1 MYLWEINTTKMNF
14 IFKIVIST
22 LAILVTAN
30 ILPGVK
36 LDSPITAIIL
46 AATLAFLNAIVKPI
60 MIILTIPIT
69 ILSLGLFLIFIN
81 AFIIMF
87 ASYIVDGFEVD
98 GFWWAFIF
106 GIILSLVTSIFEAI
120 GRPKNEEDNN

>member
-1 MYLWEINTTKMNF
+1 MNF

-36 LDSPITAIIL
+36 LDGPITAIVL

-60 MIILTIPIT
+60 MIVLTIPIT
-69 ILSLGLFLIFIN
+69 IFTLGLFLIFIN
-81 AFIIMF
+81 AFIILF
-87 ASYIVDGFEVD
+87 ASYIVDGFKVD
-98 GFWWAFIF
+98 GFWWAFLF
-106 GIILSLVTSIFEAI
+106 GIILSIVTSIFEAF
-120 GRPKNEEDNN
+120 GPAKSKADNE

>member
-1 MYLWEINTTKMNF
+1 MNF

-30 ILPGVK
+30 ILTGVH
-36 LDSPITAIIL
+36 LDGPITAIIL
-46 AATLAFLNAIVKPI
+46 AATLAFLNAIVKPL

-69 ILSLGLFLIFIN
+69 IFTLGIFLIFIN
-81 AFIIMF
+81 AFIILF
-87 ASYIVDGFEVD
+87 ASYILDGFKVDGFKVD

-106 GIILSLVTSIFEAI
+106 GIILSIVTSIFEAI
-120 GRPKNEEDNN
+120 GRPKSEKEEQ

>member
-1 MYLWEINTTKMNF
+1 MNF

-30 ILPGVK
+30 ILTGVH
-36 LDSPITAIIL
+36 LDGPVTAIIL
-46 AATLAFLNAIVKPI
+46 AATLAFLNAIVKPL

-69 ILSLGLFLIFIN
+69 IFTLGFFLIFIN
-81 AFIIMF
+81 AFIILF
-87 ASYIVDGFEVD
+87 ASYIVDGFKVDGFKVD

-106 GIILSLVTSIFEAI
+106 GIILSIVTSIFEAI
-120 GRPKNEEDNN
+120 GRPKSEKEEQ

>member
-1 MYLWEINTTKMNF
+1 MNF

-30 ILPGVK
+30 ILPGVE
-36 LDSPITAIIL
+36 LDGPVTAIIL

-60 MIILTIPIT
+60 MIVLTIPIT
-69 ILSLGLFLIFIN
+69 IFTLGFFLIFIN

-87 ASYIVDGFEVD
+87 ASYIVDGFQVH
-98 GFWWAFIF
+98 GFWWAFLF
-106 GIILSLVTSIFEAI
+106 GIILSIVTSIFEAI
-120 GRPKNEEDNN
+120 GKPKGEADEQ

>member
-1 MYLWEINTTKMNF
+1 MNF

-30 ILPGVK
+30 ILTGVH
-36 LDSPITAIIL
+36 LDGPVTAIIL
-46 AATLAFLNAIVKPI
+46 AATLAFLNAIVKPL

-69 ILSLGLFLIFIN
+69 IFTLGFFLIFIN
-81 AFIIMF
+81 AFIILF
-87 ASYIVDGFEVD
+87 ASYILDGFKVDGFKVD

-106 GIILSLVTSIFEAI
+106 GIILSIVTSIFEAI
-120 GRPKNEEDNN
+120 GRPKSEKEEQ

>member
-1 MYLWEINTTKMNF
+1 MNF

-36 LDSPITAIIL
+36 LDSPLTAIIL
-46 AATLAFLNAIVKPI
+46 AATLAFLNAIVKPV

-69 ILSLGLFLIFIN
+69 IVSLGLFLIFIN

-87 ASYIVDGFEVD
+87 ASYIVDGFAVD